1 MDPINYSIDVA
12 TPFQSA
18 MQGYQ
23 AGAAIRDDQAQQ
35 LAIQQ
40 KQQAA
45 QAQQQALTAL
55 ANNPN
60 ATGNDYGRVMTQM
73 PQLSE
78 QLTKA
83 WAARNADQQQAMVS
97 DLSQW
102 GAAIKNGAP
111 QIAVQQMNARADA
124 MEKAAGGPTPESQAM
139 RTNAQVVEAHPAFAL
154 GMIQAKLSAHP
165 DGTKVATTL
174 SALGKEDRDTALA
187 PAELAIKKAEAG
199 IKGAEAAVAPT
210 KIATDIAN
218 TQSQIT
224 DRAKRFGL
232 DSDKLTTETQIK
244 LAEMAQ
250 KNGELPEFVAKDI
263 SAATTE
269 SMAAQQSSARMNQ
282 LATQIE
288 GAAGELGSGVTAK
301 TGELWKKTFGSQNE
315 LSRLRA
321 EYSRI
326 VTPAAMAAYKTVAS
340 GSTSDKD
347 IETAMVGVPKDT
359 DSPERMAQ
367 FLRGAAKLQVYDSV
381 LNNAKSEWLGAVRNL
396 GKAARDIEVDGVKVP
411 AGTTFKGF
419 ADQYVAKKV
428 AEQTAASVL
437 PSRGYMRYAT
447 PAAGGDAPNVGSY

>member
-12 TPFQSA
+12 TPFQA
-18 MQGYQ
+18 ALQGYQ
-23 AGAAIRDDQAQQ
+23 GGAAIRDDQAHQQ
-35 LAIQQ
+35 AIQQ
-40 KQQAA
+40 KQQAM
-45 QAQQQALTAL
+45 QAQQQILTQL

-83 WAARNADQQQAMVS
+83 WAARNAEQQHSMIS

-102 GAAIKNGAP
+102 GSAIKNGAP
-111 QIAVQQMNARADA
+111 QIAVQAMNARADA

-139 RTNAQVVEAHPAFAL
+139 RTNAQVAEAHPAFAL

-165 DGTKVATTL
+165 DGSKVATTL
-174 SALGKEDRDTALA
+174 SALGKEDREAAIA
-187 PAELAIKKAEAG
+187 PAEQAIKRAEAG

-210 KIATDIAN
+210 KLATDIAN
-218 TQSQIT
+218 VQSQVT

-244 LAEMAQ
+244 LAEIAQ
-250 KNGELPEFVAKDI
+250 KNGELPEFVAKDV

-269 SMAAQQSSARMNQ
+269 AMAAQQSAARMNQ

-288 GAAGELGSGVTAK
+288 GAVGELGSGVTAK
-301 TGELWKKTFGSQNE
+301 TGELLKKITGNQNE
-315 LSRLRA
+315 ITRMRA
-321 EYSRI
+321 EFSRI
-326 VTPAAMAAYKTVAS
+326 VTPAAMAAYKANAS

-347 IETAMVGVPKDT
+347 IETAMIGVPKDT
-359 DSPERMAQ
+359 DNPERMAS
-367 FLRGAAKLQVYDSV
+367 FLRGAAKLQIYDSV

-396 GKAARDIEVDGVKVP
+396 GKAKNDIEIDGVRVP
-411 AGTTFKGF
+411 AGATFKTF
-419 ADQYVAKKV
+419 ADQYVQKKV

-437 PSRGYMRYAT
+437 PSRGYMRYAA
-447 PAAGGDAPNVGSY
+447 PAAGDAPNVGSY

>member
-12 TPFQSA
+12 TPFQA
-18 MQGYQ
+18 ALQGYQ
-23 AGAAIRDDQAQQ
+23 GGAAIRDDQAQQ
-35 LAIQQ
+35 LALQQ

-45 QAQQQALTAL
+45 LQQQQLLAQL

-60 ATGNDYGRVMTQM
+60 ATGNDYGRVMTQI
-73 PQLSE
+73 PALSE

-83 WAARNADQQQAMVS
+83 WAARNADQQQSMVS

-111 QIAVQQMNARADA
+111 QLAAQQMNARADA
-124 MEKAAGGPTPESQAM
+124 MEKAAGGVTPESQAM
-139 RTNAQVVEAHPAFAL
+139 RTNAQIVEAHPAFAL

-165 DGTKVATTL
+165 DGTKVASTL
-174 SALGKEDRDTALA
+174 AALGKEDRDAALA

-210 KIATDIAN
+210 KVATDIAN

-232 DSDKLTTETQIK
+232 DADKLTTETQIK
-244 LAEMAQ
+244 LQEMAD
-250 KNGELPEFVAKDI
+250 KRGELPEFVAKDI
-263 SAATTE
+263 TSATTDAL
-269 SMAAQQSSARMNQ
+269 AAQQSSARMNQ

-288 GAAGELGSGVTAK
+288 GAAGQLGSGVEAK
-301 TGELWKKTFGSQNE
+301 AGELWKKTFGSQNE

-359 DSPERMAQ
+359 DNPERMAS

-396 GKAARDIEVDGVKVP
+396 GKAKNDIEVDGVRVP
-411 AGTTFKGF
+411 AGMTFKNF
-419 ADQYVAKKV
+419 ADQYIAKKV

-437 PSRGYMRYAT
+437 PSRGYMRFAE
-447 PAAGGDAPNVGSY
+447 PAAAGGGASGTY

>member
-12 TPFQSA
+12 TPFA
-18 MQGYQ
+18 AALQGYQ
-23 AGAAIRDDQAQQ
+23 GGAAIRDDQAQQ
-35 LAIQQ
+35 LAMHQ

-45 QAQQQALTAL
+45 LAQQQALTQL

-73 PQLSE
+73 PALSE

-83 WAARNADQQQAMVS
+83 WAARNADQQQSMVS

-111 QIAVQQMNARADA
+111 QLAVQQMNARADA
-124 MEKAAGGPTPESQAM
+124 MEKAAGGPTPDSQAM
-139 RTNAQVVEAHPAFAL
+139 RTNAQIAEAHPAFAL
-154 GMIQAKLSAHP
+154 GMIQAKLAAHP
-165 DGTKVATTL
+165 DGTKVASTL
-174 SALGKEDRDTALA
+174 AALGKEDRDTALA
-187 PAELAIKKAEAG
+187 PAELSIKKAEAG
-199 IKGAEAAVAPT
+199 IKGAEATVAPT
-210 KIATDIAN
+210 KVATDIAN

-232 DSDKLTTETQIK
+232 DVDKLTSETQIK
-244 LAEMAQ
+244 LQEMAD
-250 KNGELPEFVAKDI
+250 KRGELPEFVAKDI
-263 SAATTE
+263 TSATTE
-269 SMAAQQSSARMNQ
+269 ALAAQQSSARMNQ
-282 LATQIE
+282 LAKQIE
-288 GAAGELGSGVTAK
+288 DASGELGSGVTAK

-326 VTPAAMAAYKTVAS
+326 VTPAAMGAYKTVAS

-359 DSPERMAQ
+359 DNPERMAS

-396 GKAARDIEVDGVKVP
+396 GKAKTDIDVDGVRVP
-411 AGTTFKGF
+411 AGTTFKTF

-437 PSRGYMRYAT
+437 PSRGYMRFAT
-447 PAAGGDAPNVGSY
+447 PELGGATGSY